1 MMKRVVLGLAAFA
14 LASAIGLAEAQ
25 ENKRLPA
32 TQANTEQKAKFVR
45 NLVTNSQASRTIEG
59 SSNEASKAS
68 LKQARDL
75 VGEADKDIVGGKF
88 DSADEKL
95 NKALDLV
102 QTETRKLSDGSGV
115 AKSGKDAYDK
125 RLATVKSMMEAQS
138 RVAKEKSLTGNVA
151 SKREAITKYM
161 EEADAYAK
169 LGRYDQANVTLDKAY
184 AVVTQDVTS
193 MRSGDKLV
201 KDLKFD
207 TPHDEY
213 VYEIDR
219 NDSHFMLLRLQLS
232 EKPPMAGY
240 AEQIEALR
248 READAMRKQAE
259 GEGTTK
265 NYPAAIKTLGDSTQK
280 LIRALRMAGAYIP
293 G

>member
-1 MMKRVVLGLAAFA
+1 MKRVVLGLMAFA
-14 LASAIGLAEAQ
+14 LAAVIGVATAQ

-45 NLVTNSQASRTIEG
+45 NLVTNSQASRSIEG
-59 SSNEASKAS
+59 SGNEASKAS
-68 LKQARDL
+68 LNQARAL
-75 VGEADKDIVGGKF
+75 VGDADKDIAGGKF

-95 NKALDLV
+95 NKALEIV
-102 QTETRKLSDGSGV
+102 QTESRKLSDGTGA
-115 AKSGKDAYDK
+115 AKSSKDAYER
-125 RLATVKSMMEAQS
+125 RLATVKAMMDAQS
-138 RVAKEKSLTGNVA
+138 RVAKEKALTGNVA

-161 EEADAYAK
+161 EEAEAYAK

-184 AVVTQDVTS
+184 AAVTQDVSS

-219 NDSHFMLLRLQLS
+219 NDSHFMLLKLQLA
-232 EKPPMAGY
+232 EKPPMGGY

-248 READAMRKQAE
+248 READDMRKQAE
-259 GEGTTK
+259 LQGNGK
-265 NYPAAIKTLGDSTQK
+265 NYPEAIKTLGDSTQK

>member
-1 MMKRVVLGLAAFA
+1 MKRVVLGLMAFA
-14 LASAIGLAEAQ
+14 LAAVIGAATAQ

-45 NLVTNSQASRTIEG
+45 NLVTNSQASRSI
-59 SSNEASKAS
+59 EASGSESAKAS
-68 LKQARDL
+68 LNQARGL
-75 VGEADKDIVGGKF
+75 VGDADKDIAGGKF
-88 DSADEKL
+88 DTADEKL
-95 NKALDLV
+95 NRALEIV
-102 QTETRKLSDGSGV
+102 QTESRKLSDGTGA
-115 AKSGKDAYDK
+115 AKSSKDAYER
-125 RLATVKSMMEAQS
+125 RLATVKAMMDAQS
-138 RVAKEKSLTGNVA
+138 RVAKEKALTGNVA

-161 EEADAYAK
+161 EEAEAYAK

-184 AVVTQDVTS
+184 AAVTQDVSS

-219 NDSHFMLLRLQLS
+219 NDSHIMLLRLQLA
-232 EKPPMAGY
+232 EKPPMGGY

-248 READAMRKQAE
+248 READDMRKQAE
-259 GEGTTK
+259 VQGNGK
-265 NYPAAIKTLGDSTQK
+265 NYPEAIKTLGDSTQK